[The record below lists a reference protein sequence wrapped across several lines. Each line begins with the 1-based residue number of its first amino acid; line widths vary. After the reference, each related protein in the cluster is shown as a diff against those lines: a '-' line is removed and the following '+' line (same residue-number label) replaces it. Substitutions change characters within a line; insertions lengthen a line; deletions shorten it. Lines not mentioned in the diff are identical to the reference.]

1 MYFTPLNIGQQ
12 DSVQSCLQNLS
23 FQKKDSPEKRSH
35 RREAKHAEKGKV
47 YFLQKHGFFSAELV
61 KISAFFAARR

>member
-1 MYFTPLNIGQQ
+1 LSAKFIFSKKTLLKKGLTAETP
-12 DSVQSCLQNLS
+12 SM
-23 FQKKDSPEKRSH
+23 QK
-35 RREAKHAEKGKV
+35 KGKV